1 MHTFIRLVAAGL
13 VAATLAACTSQAVGP
28 AGVPSSSD
36 VNPITGARGG
46 TNAGGGGGGGAGGA
60 GGGGGAGH

>member
-1 MHTFIRLVAAGL
+1 MNSSIVRVVAAVMTL
-13 VAATLAACTSQAVGP
+13 ASLAACAAATGP

-46 TNAGGGGGGGAGGA
+46 TNGK
-60 GGGGGAGH
+60 